1 MSEGA
6 KMERKVSAR
15 GLSLGEALNFFY
27 SARATSH
34 RERCDGDEISI
45 PLSKSRK
52 RDEKGEYISATL
64 RTSSSL
70 HSMFQFH
77 GPEIYLYAVAK
88 KFLRYLLCLILIIV
102 LRNFLG
108 APPW

>member
-6 KMERKVSAR
+6 KMERKVPAR
-15 GLSLGEALNFFY
+15 GSSLGEALNFFY

-52 RDEKGEYISATL
+52 RDEKEGTGGYISAT
-64 RTSSSL
+64 
-70 HSMFQFH
+70 
-77 GPEIYLYAVAK
+77 GNI
-88 KFLRYLLCLILIIV
+88 
-102 LRNFLG
+102 
-108 APPW
+108 